1 MTDPKYIADRDKL
14 AEQYAD
20 SVEQDWTGC
29 SHNAFFVEDTFRL
42 AFDAG
47 YSRANSELR
56 AEIERLKSI
65 NKMFKLYGTTDC
77 ENNNDGYMSAD
88 CSGRVTLFIANT
100 KCIGCD
106 PEGYKPET
114 DGAGAKDE

>member
-56 AEIERLKSI
+56 QALDVTVEALRIYAIDI
-65 NKMFKLYGTTDC
+65 NGHKARETLTKIKTLIG
-77 ENNNDGYMSAD
+77 E
-88 CSGRVTLFIANT
+88 SG
-100 KCIGCD
+100 
-106 PEGYKPET
+106 E
-114 DGAGAKDE
+114 